1 MLFFF
6 MLLFLLL
13 HKKTHNKRRYE
24 NRILIVKLSSLG
36 DVIHTLPLVYDIQ
49 RTEPDVKI
57 DWVID
62 ASFIDLLHPLKNV
75 NLIPIELR
83 SFKKNRNFNPFRS
96 LKFNTYDTII
106 DAQGLLKSALVAR
119 YAKGFSNAKIIGL
132 GNRTI
137 DSGYESLVRWFYDEY
152 VYVEPKIHSVDKTR
166 ALYQSVYKGPPVF
179 YPSDLIISPRKWNK
193 YVLFFHATSAD
204 EKCWPI
210 DNWIKLGINL
220 AERGFRIVLP
230 WGNQAEKQ
238 RSKTIG
244 FRIPGAIVPEAF
256 NLENAFSIILHSELV
271 IGVDTGL
278 THLAAA
284 LNCRTVEIYVSTF
297 KWKFKGYWHPNVQ
310 NLGDKGQCPTVLEV
324 LSSTNQL
331 L

>member
-1 MLFFF
+1 MFFF
-6 MLLFLLL
+6 MLFLLFLL
-13 HKKTHNKRRYE
+13 KRISDKRRYK
-24 NRILIVKLSSLG
+24 RILIVKLSSLG

-57 DWVID
+57 DWVVD
-62 ASFIDLLHPLKNV
+62 ASFIDLLWPLKNV

-83 SFKKNRNFNPFRS
+83 AFKKHKNFNPFRD
-96 LKFNTYDTII
+96 LKFKFNTYDTII

-119 YAKGFSNAKIIGL
+119 YAKGFSKAKIIGL
-132 GNRTI
+132 GNRAI
-137 DSGYESLVRWFYDEY
+137 DCGYEPLVRCFYDEY
-152 VYVEPKIHSVDKTR
+152 VYVEPKIHSVDRTR
-166 ALYQSVYKGPPVF
+166 ALYPSVYKGPPVF
-179 YPSDLIISPRKWNK
+179 YPSDLVLSPPKWNK
-193 YVLFFHATSAD
+193 YVLFFHATTAD

-210 DNWIKLGINL
+210 DNWIELGISL
-220 AERGFRIVLP
+220 AERGYTIVLP
-230 WGNQAEKQ
+230 WGNPAEKE
-238 RSKTIG
+238 RSKSIG
-244 FRIPGAIVPEAF
+244 FSIPGAIIPEAF
-256 NLENAFSIILHSELV
+256 NLLNAFSIIQHSELV

-284 LNCRTVEIYVSTF
+284 LKHRTVEIYVSTF
-297 KWKFKGYWHPNVQ
+297 KWKFEGYWHSNVR